1 MQIFFE
7 IIKFSI
13 ILAFMNF
20 EQLFKKIGMMSGAER

>member
-20 EQLFKKIGMMSGAER
+20 EQLFKMIGMLSGDER

>member
-20 EQLFKKIGMMSGAER
+20 EQLFKTIGMMSGAER